1 MAKNHGA
8 RQQKKVA
15 KLKAKRSD
23 KRSDL
28 IRRNSSDPTVRL
40 QRAEKWP
47 VVHAYVGLKLW
58 DDGIGHLVIARQ
70 ESEGRLIFGVYLV
83 DVYCVGVKDAFWRA
97 GTNGD
102 FKDLIRSMEKVQTM
116 TPISPACL
124 AKIVTG
130 SVDYALS
137 FGLRPH
143 PDYRH
148 AAMLLA
154 GIDPSTCPQ
163 EFTFGRDGKPFYIQG
178 PFESP
183 EVARAILERI
193 HAAGGHFLVQVPL
206 GQAPELGLEGFV
218 DDNEEEENPSNMLE
232 P

>member
-1 MAKNHGA
+1 MAKSHGA

-15 KLKAKRSD
+15 KQKAKRSD
-23 KRSDL
+23 KRTDL
-28 IRRNSSDPTVRL
+28 IRRSSNDPTIRL

-47 VVHAYVGLKLW
+47 VVHAYVGQRLW
-58 DDGIGHLVIARQ
+58 EDGIGHLVIARQ

-83 DVYCVGVKDAFWRA
+83 DVYCLGVKDAFWRA

-102 FKDLIRSMEKVQTM
+102 LRDLIRKMETTQTM
-116 TPISPACL
+116 SPISPACL
-124 AKIVTG
+124 VKIVKG

-143 PDYRH
+143 PDFRH
-148 AAMLLA
+148 ASMLLE
-154 GIDPSTCPQ
+154 GIDPSTCPH
-163 EFTFGRDGKPFYIQG
+163 EYTFGRDGKPFYIQG
-178 PFESP
+178 PYDSP

-193 HAAGGHFLVQVPL
+193 HASGGHFLVQ
-206 GQAPELGLEGFV
+206 GPESGMEGLV
-218 DDNEEEENPSNMLE
+218 DMDEDEEDPPRMLE